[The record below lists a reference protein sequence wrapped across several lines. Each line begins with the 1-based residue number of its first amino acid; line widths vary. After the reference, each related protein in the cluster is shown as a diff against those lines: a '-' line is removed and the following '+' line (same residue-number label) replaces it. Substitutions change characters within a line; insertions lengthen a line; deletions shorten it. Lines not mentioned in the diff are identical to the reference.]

1 MKIRTSALLA
11 LTCLAGLAFIGGCSS
26 ATPAE
31 EQLSEIR
38 SVPSPNLDSPTRT
51 RDEIDNKLTVTN
63 DTNLRSLNRDLGV
76 FFLLDRPSRL
86 SPYPMR

>member
-1 MKIRTSALLA
+1 MKIRPACLLSFTA
-11 LTCLAGLAFIGGCSS
+11 LAGLVALGGCASN
-26 ATPAE
+26 PAR

-38 SVPSPNLDSPTRT
+38 GNPTPELDTPTQT
-51 RDEIDNKLTVTN
+51 RDDIDNQLTVTF

-76 FFLLDRPSRL
+76 LFLLDRPSRL